1 MNELIKLYQ
10 RIVQRVNINLRE
22 MKFDVNPYAQH
33 LIAIEQ
39 MKNFYAFYGITTDH
53 PLDLHFEHSALAGSY
68 FLGKC
73 KIKNSILYKTD
84 IRGDELKRE
93 DDVLNAS
100 GFEITLTN
108 DEIIDIQ
115 DSALIKTLVHNY
127 SHDPETPDCFFI
139 KDTLAMDYAII
150 HGAPSAGCFLGPF
163 ATVDLT
169 TMRDC
174 AIGAYSYIQ
183 AGEVSHLS
191 VDPGTIW
198 INSPGNFNFLYKFPA
213 ELLEEYITLSSDKVP
228 LGKLIDFIEE
238 RKDKFQR
245 VFDFAN
251 LEEMSTVPETSSLD
265 RYAVILPNT
274 SIAEN
279 VLISQRAYIE
289 NSTLGKG
296 ANAQENCFIINSTL
310 AGYNVSAHGSKIF
323 EADLKPGVF
332 TGFNSFLL
340 GKADARITVGENSII
355 MPHTIIDSDEPLNI
369 PAEHF
374 VWGLIRSQQ
383 ELETNSASI
392 KEIAEQR
399 ESFSKGRMHFEG
411 NGSLLVQAFKDRIHH
426 ILEVNGAFFDDGDN
440 DGHAQRNQKLSLN
453 TIQPFQFGEKEGMYP
468 TIRILP

>member
-426 ILEVNGAFFDDGDN
+426 ILEVNGAFFDNGDN